1 MIPWPQPILMPLPA
15 TDAAWLDEVLDH
27 LEVAALAAAGDGVDA
42 GSDRERWVSSM
53 QRQAVRLSRA
63 ARGQPRP
70 ADDPERELDE
80 LDAVDE
86 LAHALRNGLPG
97 AAREVVSEAQ
107 FFLLFY
113 LAAHVHDGLL
123 SHAQAVKVLGGC
135 WDGCAE
141 GGDDEPWPV
150 TVPSPTGASG
160 WVDEIVAASRR
171 AGAPPPLPL
180 TDGRPYTAKPG
191 SLLEAAAV
199 LALANRGVQPRSSA
213 VAELIDAIR
222 AMEEDVSGMGP
233 EWDEMQ
239 RIPPLVFATYY
250 VWVHLAMGLADEESA
265 VSVVR
270 ACSGR
275 LKDFPPLPSTGRQHD
290 D

>member
-1 MIPWPQPILMPLPA
+1 MTVSPFLRNLPMPLPA

-27 LEVAALAAAGDGVDA
+27 LEVAALAAAGEGLDA

-63 ARGQPRP
+63 ARGRAQP
-70 ADDPERELDE
+70 AADPERELDE

-86 LAHALRNGLPG
+86 LAHALRDGLPN
-97 AAREVVSEAQ
+97 AAREVVSESQ
-107 FFLLFY
+107 LFLLFY
-113 LAAHVHDGLL
+113 LAAHVHDGLVP
-123 SHAQAVKVLGGC
+123 QARAAEVLRGC
-135 WDGCAE
+135 WDGCAD

-150 TVPSPTGASG
+150 TVAPPTTPAG

-171 AGAPPPLPL
+171 ANAPPPLPL
-180 TDGRPYTAKPG
+180 TDGKPYAARPGA
-191 SLLEAAAV
+191 LLETATV

-213 VAELIDAIR
+213 IAELIDAIR
-222 AMEEDVSGMGP
+222 AMEEDVCGMGP

-250 VWVHLAMGLADEESA
+250 VWVHLAMGLADEEAA

-275 LKDFPPLPSTGRQHD
+275 LAEFPPLPVGRD
-290 D
+290 R